1 MNNKI
6 DQLLDK
12 YWEGETSVE
21 EHAVLMQY
29 FLGKEI
35 HQAHQPFKDLF
46 IGIASIQ
53 QIQSPVITDIDT
65 LLDKYWEG
73 TTTQKEEQIIKSYFK
88 SGQISETHQSY
99 ADLFD
104 FFEEQL
110 ETTYVAPII
119 SLSENAN
126 NQVGAQQN
134 TIKKMTSWMVSVA
147 AIAVF
152 AVGALFVI
160 KNMNASQTE
169 DTLAAQVYEVE
180 DPEEALRITREALAL
195 VSNKFKESQEPLK
208 DNLEKIEKI
217 NIFKTE

>member
-1 MNNKI
+1 
-6 DQLLDK
+6 
-12 YWEGETSVE
+12 
-21 EHAVLMQY
+21 
-29 FLGKEI
+29 
-35 HQAHQPFKDLF
+35 
-46 IGIASIQ
+46 
-53 QIQSPVITDIDT
+53 
-65 LLDKYWEG
+65 
-73 TTTQKEEQIIKSYFK
+73 
-88 SGQISETHQSY
+88 
-99 ADLFD
+99 
-104 FFEEQL
+104 
-110 ETTYVAPII
+110 
-119 SLSENAN
+119 
-126 NQVGAQQN
+126 
-134 TIKKMTSWMVSVA
+134 MVSVA